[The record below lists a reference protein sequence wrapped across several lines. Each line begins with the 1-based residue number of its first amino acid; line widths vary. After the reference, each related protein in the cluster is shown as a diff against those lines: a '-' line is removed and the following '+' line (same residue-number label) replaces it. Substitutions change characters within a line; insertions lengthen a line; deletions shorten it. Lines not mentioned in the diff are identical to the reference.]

1 MMMPAMN
8 LLRRFVFTRDLPV
21 MVLLTLSIGIFG
33 FNFRN
38 PRSLGVITRP
48 CGIIYLLA
56 FLAYLILLVRQE
68 AFTA

>member
-1 MMMPAMN
+1 
-8 LLRRFVFTRDLPV
+8 